1 MSLQVLPATRQRKKR
16 LWELICSAGIRSFPT
31 KSPICRA
38 LPQQKENCT
47 IPDQTITVSKS
58 LQGFLTVTVTVTHT
72 HYVTNVQTKKLLFY
86 IQDAHRRQA
95 ITSCVISLSCFPPLC
110 SFATIFTCPF
120 VRKLYLRQLWVQKTL
135 GFVHIHSAILIQ
147 EINVV
152 DRSLATSRHVCILA
166 KKVDT
171 KKGDYN
177 WHNWPC
183 TESPCSAWTICHQ
196 IVSWSAPPLMGQRHL
211 KSISFQYVM
220 QCNYHSPVSISIQVQ
235 AGP

>member
-1 MSLQVLPATRQRKKR
+1 MPESVHSQPRVPFAALCLSRKK
-16 LWELICSAGIRSFPT
+16 IVPFPT
-31 KSPICRA
+31 RLSLSLNHCR
-38 LPQQKENCT
+38 
-47 IPDQTITVSKS
+47 VF
-58 LQGFLTVTVTVTHT
+58 LQSQSQSHTHT

-147 EINVV
+147 EINVA
-152 DRSLATSRHVCILA
+152 DRSLTTSRHVCILA